1 MHLLSKPPFARRIY
15 MFRVGLSLTIVLALM
30 VVTCGAAPST
40 YRLASATFEHLDS
53 STAGWL
59 NRPRPRSPRR
69 RAALRAGACPAF
81 EPVGAARSDLSTGN
95 SAHASLLRA
104 SVAAGARP
112 AFEPVGFRLA
122 EVQLYGDVV
131 LRYVSY
137 PDDEGLPFLPGSRT

>member
-1 MHLLSKPPFARRIY
+1 MLRIGDDIMHLLSKPPFARRIY
-15 MFRVGLSLTIVLALM
+15 MLRVGLSLTIVLALM

-53 STAGWL
+53 STVGWL
-59 NRPRPRSPRR
+59 NRPRPRGPRRRR

-104 SVAAGARP
+104 SVAATRSRP
-112 AFEPVGFRLA
+112 SASASPRSSCTVTSCSA
-122 EVQLYGDVV
+122 
-131 LRYVSY
+131 
-137 PDDEGLPFLPGSRT
+137 T